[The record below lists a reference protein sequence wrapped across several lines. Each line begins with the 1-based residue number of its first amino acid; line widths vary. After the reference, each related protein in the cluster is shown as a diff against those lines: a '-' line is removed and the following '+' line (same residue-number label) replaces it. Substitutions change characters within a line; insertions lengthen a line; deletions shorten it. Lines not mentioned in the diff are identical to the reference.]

1 MWFAYVE
8 NSMSWYDLDI
18 QIVKKFIGMNKRG
31 EKIPPLEDYKSDDKP
46 LQTVDLI
53 QENNVDRFERKIKT
67 TATDKKVK
75 KPNNNN
81 KQENNQLNQNLK
93 MNSLPDQD
101 RNKKLKIQ
109 IKLAPQGIKK
119 TNKPNNKKERKFS

>member
-31 EKIPPLEDYKSDDKP
+31 EKIPPLEDYKVDDKP

-53 QENNVDRFERKIKT
+53 QENNVDRFERKSKT
-67 TATDKKVK
+67 AATDKRSK
-75 KPNNNN
+75 
-81 KQENNQLNQNLK
+81 
-93 MNSLPDQD
+93 
-101 RNKKLKIQ
+101 
-109 IKLAPQGIKK
+109 A
-119 TNKPNNKKERKFS
+119 